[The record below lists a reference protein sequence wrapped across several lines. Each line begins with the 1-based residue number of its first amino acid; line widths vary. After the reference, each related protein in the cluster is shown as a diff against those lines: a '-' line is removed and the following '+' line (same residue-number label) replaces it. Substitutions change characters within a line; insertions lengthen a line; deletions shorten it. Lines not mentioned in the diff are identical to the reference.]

1 MGRFFDRRGRHAR
14 LLLVCWALCASAPGV
29 VAAAASATAR
39 TEALPAAPAAAGLPH
54 NALRDRAV
62 LGRFIVKHGPSAA
75 RALSFAWHLAPNT
88 PLFTQAQV
96 APQLSVVHLTEAPTA
111 TADAQLC
118 AYLRQ
123 LPDVQRVERDIVLQT
138 LGRPPPFAHRD
149 LRGAQD
155 LCAHGCGNGP
165 LPQGIKTH
173 RSLWRQHAPQRG
185 NTGPEMRRT
194 RVGLL
199 DTGIDTTHPDLQ
211 DAVAPGVNLLSARS
225 DLVAE
230 ADDPTEMDYNG
241 HGTGLAGIVGA
252 SHNTFGIDG
261 IDHAAT
267 VVGIK
272 VFDAHGNGALSDVLR
287 GVHWAR
293 AHAIDILNMS
303 FGTQEP
309 SKLLAEALAAAQ
321 QDGMLLVAAA
331 GNDGTGVLQYPAAY
345 PGVLAVGS
353 CDASGTG
360 LSHFSNFS
368 SKIAYYAPG
377 DEVVSLTSQRVA
389 ANPYAPLFG
398 TSAAA
403 AHVSGALSVL
413 LRDAESLGPQPATLQ
428 DNARAAEQQLAAYS
442 HLQSDV
448 YDPDAAPFR
457 RINTPLIVA
466 NAAAARL
473 QRLHILRFVATP
485 ETGSADPATSLK
497 IQFNLL
503 NSGNVPYAGSSI
515 GLRLRSASAQWEVS
529 LGQLPT
535 LQPGENFELQRS
547 VPLPQGLQHST
558 TDQSVSLHLVG
569 RRGAALPDLT
579 APAVQVLLQRP
590 PTPLLRIKNIWL
602 QPGTPNNLPPQLHLR
617 VVNLGGVSA
626 PSSRYD
632 VAYVP
637 AVHEGIWHL
646 EPQPLLC
653 AAPLTLPPV
662 APHHSQT
669 AVCTLT
675 QPLQPTGPYTLIA
688 TRHGAS
694 ESDLQARAVQSF
706 MPAPPGTARLLYNQR
721 AHMASVQ
728 AAVDLLRLQN
738 VHIPDLH
745 APLSRYLGTAQN
757 SHDWGSAISVGTR
770 NYRWDWQ
777 KQWNTYPLSSK
788 TLIDGASAA
797 DAIDITYGD
806 TGVHTWDSHYWIVDE
821 GDSAG
826 MGERSALKKI
836 QALML
841 GDRHTPLG
849 AQGAIE
855 LYRTGHVARAW
866 WMVGHAAHLLGD
878 LSTGA
883 HTLNRNW
890 HGVVGDPYHDW
901 IGQEGHYRLWPAEV
915 VLQFGGLI
923 DPYGAHGPHVPQR
936 SQAPD
941 GTDELRAPNVAAAL
955 RFLTYTTAQ
964 IGSSYPWHRLRGWL
978 PTGENG
984 FSDGNRVLGGDPPH
998 YTAYLQ
1004 RYFKDLIDHPH
1015 SIRDIASY
1023 EVRNSHGVC
1032 IAPQSMAAT
1041 DKLDD
1046 CWDGGDGHT
1055 DFSNILSGDADGD
1068 LSRVADAAYTY
1079 AVRSI
1084 AGLIT
1089 LFAKET
1095 GQL

>member
-1 MGRFFDRRGRHAR
+1 MKGQF
-14 LLLVCWALCASAPGV
+14 V
-29 VAAAASATAR
+29 VQHSVS
-39 TEALPAAPAAAGLPH
+39 
-54 NALRDRAV
+54 N
-62 LGRFIVKHGPSAA
+62 A
-75 RALSFAWHLAPNT
+75 RALAFIWRQAPDT
-88 PLFTQAQV
+88 PRFTRAAL
-96 APQLSVVHLTEAPTA
+96 APQLSVVRLTEAPTA
-111 TADAQLC
+111 AADAKLLT
-118 AYLRQ
+118 YLRQ
-123 LPDVQRVERDIVLQT
+123 LPNVQRVERDILLQT

-155 LCAHGCGNGP
+155 LCAHGCGNAP
-165 LPQGIKTH
+165 LPQAMGGAQRH
-173 RSLWRQHAPQRG
+173 LWTQGTPQ
-185 NTGPEMRRT
+185 TGTVGQATPSPGTLGQAMRRT
-194 RVGLL
+194 RVGVL
-199 DTGIDTTHPDLQ
+199 DTGIDTAHPDLQ

-225 DLVAE
+225 DLAAE

-261 IDHAAT
+261 IDNAAT

-272 VFDAHGNGALSDVLR
+272 VFDAHGNGTLSDVLR
-287 GVHWAR
+287 GVHWAQ
-293 AHAIDILNMS
+293 AHTIDILNMS
-303 FGTQEP
+303 FGTHEP
-309 SKLLAEALAAAQ
+309 SQLLAEALASARRS
-321 QDGMLLVAAA
+321 GMLLVAAA

-353 CDASGTG
+353 CDGSGTG

-368 SKIAYYAPG
+368 PDIAYYAPG

-398 TSAAA
+398 TSAAT

-413 LRDAESLGPQPATLQ
+413 LRGTAAPGAQPAAL
-428 DNARAAEQQLAAYS
+428 RSAAQAAQQQLRAHS

-448 YDPDAAPFR
+448 HDPDAEPFC

-473 QRLHILRFVATP
+473 QQLHVLQFVATP
-485 ETGSADPATSLK
+485 AGGWAAPAGCVLPSLPAERVNPEGSADPAKSLHIK
-497 IQFNLL
+497 IKLL
-503 NSGNVPYAGSSI
+503 NSGNVNYCGRA
-515 GLRLRSASAQWEVS
+515 LRLLLRTSSAQWEAP

-535 LQPGENFELQRS
+535 LQPNETFAMQRS
-547 VPLPQGLQHST
+547 VPLPQDLLHSAT
-558 TDQSVSLHLVG
+558 VQSVSLHLVG
-569 RRGAALPDLT
+569 PQGTALPDFS

-590 PTPLLRIKNIWL
+590 AAPLLRIKNIWL
-602 QPGTPNNLPPQLHLR
+602 QPASQPGSDREAPPQLHVR
-617 VVNLGGVSA
+617 VVNLGGKSS
-626 PSSRYD
+626 PISRYD
-632 VAYVP
+632 VSYVP

-646 EPQPLLC
+646 EAQQLLC
-653 AAPLTLPPV
+653 TEPLVLPPL
-662 APHHSQT
+662 APQHSQT
-669 AVCTLT
+669 AACTLT
-675 QPLQPTGPYTLIA
+675 QPLQPSGPHTLIA
-688 TRHGAS
+688 TRQGAS
-694 ESDLQARAVQSF
+694 ETDLEARAVQSF
-706 MPAPPGTARLLYNQR
+706 IPATPGTARLLYNQR

-738 VHIPDLH
+738 VHLPDLH
-745 APLSRYLGTAQN
+745 APTSRYLGTAQS

-770 NYRWDWQ
+770 NYRWDWH
-777 KQWNTYPLSSK
+777 KQWDAYPLASK

-836 QALML
+836 QALLL

-855 LYRTGHVARAW
+855 LYRSGQVARAW

-923 DPYGAHGPHVPQR
+923 DPYGPHGLYDPHP
-936 SQAPD
+936 PN
-941 GTDELRAPNVAAAL
+941 GTDEWRAADGAAGLRAPNAAAAL

-964 IGSSYPWHRLRGWL
+964 IGSSFPWHRLRTWL
-978 PTGENG
+978 PAGAHG

-998 YTAYLQ
+998 YTAFLQ

-1032 IAPQSMAAT
+1032 ISPQSMAAT

-1046 CWDGGDGHT
+1046 CWDGGDGHI
-1055 DFSNILSGDADGD
+1055 DCSNILSGDADGD